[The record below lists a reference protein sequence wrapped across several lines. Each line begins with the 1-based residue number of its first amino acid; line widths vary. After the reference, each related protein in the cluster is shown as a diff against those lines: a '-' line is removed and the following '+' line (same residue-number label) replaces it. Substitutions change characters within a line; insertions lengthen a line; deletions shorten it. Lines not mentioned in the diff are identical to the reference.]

1 MEERELIKGC
11 VNESKEHQRALY
23 DRYSGI
29 MFSVCLRYGRHR
41 AEAQDMMQDGFIKV
55 FDNISKFSFNGS
67 FEGWIRRIMVNTCLN
82 YFRKASAQ
90 REQVGIEDYQVGSME
105 PKAES
110 NMGEKELMTII
121 QQLPEGYRMVFN
133 LYAIEGYSHKE
144 IGEVLNITEST
155 SRSQLSKARKWIQNV
170 LIKYNQERNV

>member
-11 VNESKEHQRALY
+11 VNEDKVYQRALY
-23 DRYSGI
+23 ERYSGL
-29 MFSVCLRYGRHR
+29 MFSVCLRYSKHR

-82 YFRKASAQ
+82 YYRKIGAQ
-90 REQVGIEDYQVGSME
+90 LEKIGVEDYQVGSTE
-105 PKAES
+105 PLAES
-110 NMGEKELMTII
+110 NMGEKDLMAII
-121 QQLPEGYRMVFN
+121 QQLPEGYRIVFN

-144 IGEVLNITEST
+144 IGKELGITEST
-155 SRSQLSKARKWIQNV
+155 SRSQLSKARKWLQNV
-170 LIKYNQERNV
+170 LMKNNQETNV